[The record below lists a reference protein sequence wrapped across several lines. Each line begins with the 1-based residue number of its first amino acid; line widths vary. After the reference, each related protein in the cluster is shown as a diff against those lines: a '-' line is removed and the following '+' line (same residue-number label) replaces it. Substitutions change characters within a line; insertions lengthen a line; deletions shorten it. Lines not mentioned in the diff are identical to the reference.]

1 MTVTFKD
8 QAAQRPTAMGSLL
21 QASAYGATI
30 PVGYGQTQS
39 NLLGIWAANLR
50 QGGAGIKKFKQLK
63 KGITNYCENIDF
75 LLGHNPIRG
84 VLQVMN
90 NGSNTPLA
98 FTEQSFSGSGGR
110 QSFEVTDPNFYF
122 VIAVT
127 LTASYSYS
135 VDDYGGQG
143 PETLSGSF
151 EIPLWNELEVGPD
164 PSNPMSY
171 RCWPFCYRWQQ
182 GMGATVYID
191 AEGFPAGTVNVY
203 YAQLTSATSN
213 EPPITKLSMAFEPQ
227 LGSGDEYA
235 NAGLS
240 DQQIIYPHFAG
251 LQSSE
256 LDLGATGA
264 IPQLNPEIAF
274 KWGVY
279 SSGDADFVD
288 MIEDIY
294 KSGMAQ
300 AAIAAET
307 STQPQPAAT
316 QMERGLSSYD
326 LPGTIQKKVDAS
338 ASASLPPMMYDM
350 PNAAGNVL
358 VTTATGSGTL
368 AISSTNGE
376 TWTKVY
382 GDGLGYQVWYTY
394 AAGGPNTVTV
404 SGASAPW
411 GMAILEIGGV
421 GASAGNSVFISPTTN
436 AAYNTN
442 GPTSTSHAS
451 SSNTGGSMGGTT
463 VYPPFNIYTG
473 FYTTLEWSGFEWPDL
488 PAGATVTAI
497 QPVVNYSGMLTSS
510 PSGALAFLPAP
521 YSGGPEGPLTGFPAL
536 SGTVS
541 PTTWTG
547 PSIGTSMSDVTSAV
561 MGFYFQCTN
570 QLSNTVGE
578 FDVTSI
584 GLLITYTVPP
594 GYLGGEAVDA
604 VATSSSGAAQATS
617 TVAEGLP
624 GYLLAI
630 SLYPSGGA
638 TAVADEPLWRAVTP
652 TNFAGES
659 PGTFQM
665 QERIIHSPGGFSA
678 AGAGGAPASIAL
690 IAIKATQPVPYPRP
704 LGDFIDIPSFDLV
717 RAQCRANG
725 LWGSLTMN
733 SQSAASDWIKTLCS
747 AADAA
752 PVFLGDKFFLYPYSE
767 VSAAGNGAF
776 YSAPSAAGP
785 VAELDADNGD
795 FLLSDCPSEDTA
807 VRIDLPNVLQMQ
819 CFDRNANY
827 AQVTVQTPDPA
838 TLGLYGVRKDDP
850 VTNNAIQDP
859 SIARTILG
867 IQVRRNQYGGDTW
880 SFSTTAR
887 WSLLSPM
894 DLVTLTDELQG
905 VTGVPVRITAYNEQD
920 DGSFAGTAEPFVYG
934 MCAPTLLPATT
945 PAPTPVNPQES
956 AGDANP
962 PIIFEPTPGL
972 YPGMSGDQIWVV
984 VSSDDENFGGA
995 QIFVSTDG
1003 GASYNPAPGGAD
1015 GNSNI
1020 VVGSAITGTVVTDWP
1035 AANDPDSTND
1045 LAVDLSESDGALET
1059 LSTVVENNF
1068 EVPCYVEGSAV
1079 ILEVNGT
1086 GVAEGDPAQ
1095 VNVAGSIV
1103 GLIGTLEVA
1112 GTGVAAAG
1120 GSGFGYELM
1129 SYAVADLTGPNA
1141 YTLKATGS
1149 GNFLRR
1155 SILDAPS
1162 SSGVGIDHPAGMRFA
1177 VVGPSQAGILK
1188 MTMPPAYIGQEIY
1201 FKVCTFNT
1209 FGAAL
1214 QSLGDV
1220 SPFIYVPTGVPGA
1233 A

>member
-1 MTVTFKD
+1 MTATFKD

-63 KGITNYCENIDF
+63 KGITNYCECIDF

-127 LTASYSYS
+127 LTASYSYA

-143 PETLSGSF
+143 PQTLSGSF

-164 PSNPMSY
+164 PSDPMSY

-191 AEGFPAGTVNVY
+191 AESFPAGTVNVY
-203 YAQLTSATSN
+203 YAQLTAATSFQS
-213 EPPITKLSMAFEPQ
+213 PIAKLSMAFEPQ

-235 NAGLS
+235 NGFNP

-256 LDLGATGA
+256 LDLGASGA

-279 SSGDADFVD
+279 PTGDADFVD

-294 KSGMAQ
+294 KSGLAQ

-338 ASASLPPMMYDM
+338 ATASLPPMMYDM

-358 VTTATGSGTL
+358 VATATGSGTL
-368 AISSTNGE
+368 GISSTNGE
-376 TWTKVY
+376 TWTPIY
-382 GDGLGYQVWYTY
+382 GSGIGYQVWYAY

-404 SGASAPW
+404 TGASTPW

-421 GASAGNSVFISPTTN
+421 GASTGNSVFVSPTTS
-436 AAYNTN
+436 ASSATH
-442 GPTSTSHAS
+442 GPTSSGTAS
-451 SSNTGGSMGGTT
+451 ATTAGGTMAGST
-463 VYPPFNIYTG
+463 ADPPFNLFTG
-473 FYTTLEWSGFEWPDL
+473 FYTTLNWGGFEWPDL
-488 PAGATVTAI
+488 PLGAVVTSI
-497 QPVVNYSGMLTSS
+497 VPVVTFSGTLTSV
-510 PSGALAFLPAP
+510 PGGALAFLPAP
-521 YSGGPEGPLTGFPAL
+521 ATGQPTSPGLGSFPNLPA
-536 SGTVS
+536 SGTFVGS
-541 PTTWTG
+541 T
-547 PSIGTSMSDVTSAV
+547 IGTSMSDLTSCLL
-561 MGFYFQCTN
+561 GFYFQCTI
-570 QLSNTVGE
+570 QTSNTSGE
-578 FDVTSI
+578 FTVTSI
-584 GLLITYTVPP
+584 GLQVNYTVPP
-594 GYLGGEAVDA
+594 GYLGGETVDA
-604 VATSSSGAAQATS
+604 VATSSAGAAQATS

-630 SLYPSGGA
+630 SLYPGGGA
-638 TAVADEPLWRAVTP
+638 SPVADEPLWRAVTP
-652 TNFAGES
+652 VNFAGQS
-659 PGTFQM
+659 PTTFQM
-665 QERIIHSPGGFSA
+665 QERIIHSPGDFSA
-678 AGAGGAPASIAL
+678 AGAGGAPDSIAL
-690 IAIKATQPVPYPRP
+690 IAIKATEPVPYPRP
-704 LGDFIDIPSFDLV
+704 LGDFIDVPSFDLV
-717 RAQCRANG
+717 RAQCRASG

-733 SQSAASDWIKTLCS
+733 SQSSASDWIKTLCS

-752 PVFLGDKFFLYPYSE
+752 PVFLGAKFYLYPYSE

-776 YSAPSAAGP
+776 YSAPTAAGP

-795 FLLSDCPSEDTA
+795 FMMSGCPSLDTA

-838 TLGLYGVRKDDP
+838 TLGLYGVRKQDP

-859 SIARTILG
+859 TIARTILG
-867 IQVRRNQYGGDTW
+867 IQVRRNQYGGDVW

-905 VTGVPVRITAYNEQD
+905 ITGVPVRITSYNEQD
-920 DGSFAGTAEPFVYG
+920 DGSFEGTAEPFVYG

-945 PAPTPVNPQES
+945 PAPNPVNPQQS
-956 AGDANP
+956 AGDANA
-962 PIIFEPTPGL
+962 PIIFEPTLGL
-972 YPGMSGDQIWVV
+972 YPGASGDQIWVV
-984 VSSDDENFGGA
+984 VSSDDDNYGGA

-1003 GASYNPAPGGAD
+1003 GVSYNPAPGGAD

-1020 VVGSAITGTVVTDWP
+1020 VIGSAVTGEVVTDWP
-1035 AANDPDSTND
+1035 AANDPDTTNN
-1045 LAVDLSESDGALET
+1045 LEVDLSESDGTLES
-1059 LSTVVENNF
+1059 LSTAVKDNF
-1068 EVPCYVEGSAV
+1068 EVPCYVQGASA
-1079 ILEVNGT
+1079 IIEVNGT
-1086 GVAEGDPAQ
+1086 GVAGGDPIAIE
-1095 VNVAGSIV
+1095 AGSSLAGQV
-1103 GLIGTLEVA
+1103 GTLEVNTTA
-1112 GTGVAAAG
+1112 VAAASG
-1120 GSGFGYELM
+1120 GGFGYELM
-1129 SYAVADLTGPNA
+1129 AYGAVTLTGPNA
-1141 YTLKATGS
+1141 YTLEATGS
-1149 GNFLRR
+1149 GNSLRR
-1155 SILDAPS
+1155 SIFDAPS
-1162 SSGVGIDHPAGMRFA
+1162 SSGVGVDHPAGSRFA

-1188 MTMPPAYIGQEIY
+1188 MVMPPAYIGQALY
-1201 FKVCTFNT
+1201 FKICTFNT

-1214 QSLGDV
+1214 QSPGDV
-1220 SPFIYVPTGVPGA
+1220 TPYIYVPTGVPGA

>member
-1 MTVTFKD
+1 MTATFKD

-39 NLLGIWAANLR
+39 NLLAIWAANLR
-50 QGGAGIKKFKQLK
+50 QGGGGLKKFKQLK
-63 KGITNYCENIDF
+63 KGITNYCECIDF

-90 NGSNTPLA
+90 NGSNAPLA
-98 FTEQSFSGSGGR
+98 FEEQSFSGSGGR
-110 QSFEVTDPNFYF
+110 QSFTVTDPNFYF

-127 LTASYSYS
+127 LTASYSFS

-143 PETLSGSF
+143 PTTLSGSW

-164 PSNPMSY
+164 PTDPMSY
-171 RCWPFCYRWQQ
+171 RTWPFCYRWQQ
-182 GMGATVYID
+182 GMGATVYLD
-191 AEGFPAGTVNVY
+191 AESFPAGTVNVY
-203 YAQLTSATSN
+203 YAQLTAATSN
-213 EPPITKLSMAFEPQ
+213 QPPIARLFMAFEPQ

-235 NAGLS
+235 NGFNPG
-240 DQQIIYPHFAG
+240 QQIIYPHFAG

-256 LDLGATGA
+256 LDLGASGA
-264 IPQLNPEIAF
+264 IPQLNPEVAF

-279 SSGDADFVD
+279 PSGDADFVD

-307 STQPQPAAT
+307 SVQPQPAST

-338 ASASLPPMMYDM
+338 SSAALPPMMYDM

-358 VTTATGSGTL
+358 VATATASGTL
-368 AISSTNGE
+368 TISSTNGE
-376 TWTKVY
+376 AWTPVY
-382 GDGLGYQVWYTY
+382 GDGLGYQVWYAY

-404 SGASAPW
+404 AGASGSW
-411 GMAILEIGGV
+411 GMGILEIGGV
-421 GASAGNSVFISPTTN
+421 GASTGSTIFVPPTTSG
-436 AAYNTN
+436 AHATH
-442 GPTSTSHAS
+442 GPTSTGSAFAS
-451 SSNTGGSMGGTT
+451 TSGGVMAGSTT
-463 VYPPFNIYTG
+463 YPPFNIYTG
-473 FYTTLEWSGFEWPDL
+473 FYTYLNWGGFEWPDL
-488 PAGATVTAI
+488 PVGATVTAI
-497 QPVVNYSGMLTSS
+497 QPVVEYGGTQISTPG
-510 PSGALAFLPAP
+510 GALAFEPAP
-521 YSGGPEGPLTGFPAL
+521 AAGDPASPGLSGFPAL
-536 SGTVS
+536 PSSGKF
-541 PTTWTG
+541 
-547 PSIGTSMSDVTSAV
+547 IGTTIGTTMADLTSCV
-561 MGFYFQCTN
+561 LGFYFQCTN
-570 QLSNTVGE
+570 QLSNTAGD
-578 FDVTSI
+578 FSVTSI
-584 GLLITYTVPP
+584 GLLVTYTVPP
-594 GYLGGEAVDA
+594 GYLGGETVDA
-604 VATSSSGAAQATS
+604 VATSSAGAAQATS

-638 TAVADEPLWRAVTP
+638 TAVQDEPLWRAVTP
-652 TNFAGES
+652 TNFAGQS
-659 PGTFQM
+659 PATFQM
-665 QERIIHSPGGFSA
+665 QERIIHSPGTFSA
-678 AGAGGAPASIAL
+678 AGAGGAPDSIAL
-690 IAIKATQPVPYPRP
+690 IAIKATEPVPYPRP

-733 SQSAASDWIKTLCS
+733 SQSSASDWIKTLCS
-747 AADAA
+747 AANAA
-752 PVFLGDKFFLYPYSE
+752 PVFLGAKFYLYPYSE

-776 YSAPSAAGP
+776 YSAPTAAGP

-795 FLLSDCPSEDTA
+795 FLLSDCPSLDTA

-819 CFDRNANY
+819 CIDRNANY

-838 TLGLYGVRKDDP
+838 TLGLYGVRKADP

-859 SIARTILG
+859 TIARTILG
-867 IQVRRNQYGGDTW
+867 IQVRRNQYGGDVW

-905 VTGVPVRITAYNEQD
+905 ITGVPVRIKTYNEQD

-945 PAPTPVNPQES
+945 PTPNPVNTQQS
-956 AGDANP
+956 AGNANA

-972 YPGMSGDQIWVV
+972 YPGAAGDQLWVV
-984 VSSDDENFGGA
+984 VSSADANYGGA

-1003 GASYNPAPGGAD
+1003 GLSYNPAPGGAD
-1015 GNSNI
+1015 GNSN
-1020 VVGSAITGTVVTDWP
+1020 VVIGSAVTGQVVTDWP
-1035 AANDPDSTND
+1035 AANDPDTTND
-1045 LAVDLSESDGALET
+1045 LEVDLTESNGILQSN
-1059 LSTVVENNF
+1059 STVVENNF
-1068 EVPCYVEGSAV
+1068 EVPCYVEGAAV
-1079 ILEVNGT
+1079 ITEVNGT
-1086 GVAEGDPAQ
+1086 PVAAGDPLGVE
-1095 VNVAGSIV
+1095 VNGTLVGQEGTLDIDGTDVAGS
-1103 GLIGTLEVA
+1103 
-1112 GTGVAAAG
+1112 G
-1120 GSGFGYELM
+1120 GGGFGYELM
-1129 SYAVADLTGPNA
+1129 SYAVATLTA
-1141 YTLKATGS
+1141 TSKYTLQATGS

-1155 SILDAPS
+1155 SIFDAPS

-1177 VVGPSQAGILK
+1177 VVGPSPSGILK
-1188 MTMPPAYIGQEIY
+1188 MALPPAYIGQAIY

-1214 QSLGDV
+1214 QSLADV
-1220 SPFIYVPTGVPGA
+1220 TPSIYVPTGVPGA